1 MTSLLDQ
8 VRSARSF
15 AADRFVPLEAGGR
28 IGWIRRDRVAGLD
41 RWPEIFAIEEGAVRL
56 QAHLASEA
64 ARSAALGEVALRLAK
79 QGAISGWRHETY
91 AIRVRLRDK
100 PLFHLERAA
109 MRFFGLTSQAA
120 HLNGFVR
127 SDRGLRLW
135 MGRRRPTKEIDPGRL
150 DTLVGGGIPSGQD
163 ARQTLVRECF
173 EGAGIEPALAKRA
186 KPAGML
192 EICNEEPAGLHSEIL
207 HAHDLEL
214 AADFRPRN
222 VDGEVAEFHCLAASE
237 VADRIANGEFT
248 VDAGLLT
255 LDFLARNG
263 AIAFTPEL
271 LAALDQCRVRP

>member
-1 MTSLLDQ
+1 MTSLLEQ
-8 VRSARSF
+8 VRAGRAF
-15 AADRFVPLEAGGR
+15 AQDRFVPLEAAGR
-28 IGWIRRDRVAGLD
+28 MGWIRRDRVARLGQWPAVFDLD
-41 RWPEIFAIEEGAVRL
+41 ERSVRL
-56 QAHLASEA
+56 RSTLASEA
-64 ARSAALGEVALRLAK
+64 ERTAAFAEITRSLAK
-79 QGAISGWRHETY
+79 EGAISGWRHETY
-91 AIRVRLRDK
+91 AVRVRPQDA
-100 PLFHLERAA
+100 PLFHIERAA

-127 SDRGLRLW
+127 DESGLRMW
-135 MGRRRPTKEIDPGRL
+135 IARRSASKSIDPGML

-173 EGAGIEPALAKRA
+173 EEAGIEPALAKRA
-186 KPAGML
+186 RPAGML
-192 EICNEEPAGLHSEIL
+192 EVCNEEPAGLHSEIL

-255 LDFLARNG
+255 LDFLVRSG
-263 AIAFTPEL
+263 AIASTPQL